1 MTNSD
6 RAFVEL
12 KTVER
17 TRKVMLLSL
26 DLQIKAAEENL
37 KLLRKARQEV
47 VEEFKQIDKELTAEI
62 NSCDE

>member
-17 TRKVMLLSL
+17 TRKVVLLSH
-26 DLQIKAAEENL
+26 DLQIKMAEENL
-37 KLLRKARQEV
+37 KLLQKARQEM
-47 VEEFKQIDKELTAEI
+47 VEEFARIDKELTAEI

>member
-47 VEEFKQIDKELTAEI
+47 VGEFEKMDKELTAEI

>member
-12 KTVER
+12 KAMER
-17 TRKVMLLSL
+17 TRKIVLLSY
-26 DLQIKAAEENL
+26 DHQIKAAEENL
-37 KLLRKARQEV
+37 KLLQKARQEMV
-47 VEEFKQIDKELTAEI
+47 GEFEKMDKELTAEI